1 MGIDPAWLVG
11 NEVELRR
18 RESLVPTT
26 HANGIDIEYLTEGDP
41 SDPPL
46 FLVMG
51 LGAQLI
57 TWPQEF
63 VDGLRARG
71 YFVIRFDNRDSGLS
85 TKFEGLPELG
95 ALLAGDP
102 SSAIYLIEDMADD
115 AAALLGELGIGRC
128 HVLGASMGGMIT
140 QALVIRRPE
149 LFATA
154 CSVMST
160 TGDPA
165 VGAPTGEALTALL
178 RPVATTREEAIE
190 ASMDG
195 SRVIGSPKYPT
206 DESTLRERA
215 AAAYDR
221 SYCPDGTVRQLGA
234 ILGSPDR
241 TEGLRGVDLPFLV
254 IHGEED
260 PLVTLSGGQATAAA
274 VPGAKLITIP
284 GMGHDLPKPLW
295 DEITDAVVANVERA
309 AL

>member
-1 MGIDPAWLVG
+1 VPTAHVHGIDM
-11 NEVELRR
+11 
-18 RESLVPTT
+18 
-26 HANGIDIEYLTEGDP
+26 EYVTEGDP
-41 SDPPL
+41 AGPPL
-46 FLVMG
+46 FMVMG

-71 YFVIRFDNRDSGLS
+71 FFVIRFDNRDSGLS
-85 TKFEGLPELG
+85 TKFEGTPDLG

-102 SSAIYLIEDMADD
+102 SSAVYSIEDMADD
-115 AAALLGELGIGRC
+115 AAALLGVLGIGRC
-128 HVLGASMGGMIT
+128 HVVGASMGGMIT
-140 QALVIRRPE
+140 QALVIRHPE

-160 TGDPA
+160 TGDRA
-165 VGAPTGEALTALL
+165 VGGPTDEALTALL
-178 RPVATTREEAIE
+178 RPVATSREEAIE

-206 DESTLRERA
+206 DEAILRERA
-215 AAAYDR
+215 TAAYDR
-221 SYCPDGTVRQLGA
+221 SYCPAGMARQLGA

-295 DEITDAVVANVERA
+295 DEITDAIVSNTELAP
-309 AL
+309 L

>member
-1 MGIDPAWLVG
+1 M
-11 NEVELRR
+11 
-18 RESLVPTT
+18 PTA
-26 HANGIDIEYLTEGDP
+26 HVNGIDIEYLTEGDP
-41 SDPPL
+41 SDPPI

-63 VDGLRARG
+63 VDGLRDRG
-71 YFVIRFDNRDSGLS
+71 FSVIRFDNRDSGLS
-85 TKFEGLPELG
+85 TKFEGQPDLG
-95 ALLAGDP
+95 SLLAGDP
-102 SSAIYLIEDMADD
+102 SSAVYFIEDMADD
-115 AAALLGELGIGRC
+115 AAALLGDLGIGRS

-140 QALVIRRPE
+140 QALVIRFPE

-178 RPVATTREEAIE
+178 RPVATSREEAIE
-190 ASMDG
+190 ASMEG
-195 SRVIGSPKYPT
+195 SVVIGSPKYPT
-206 DESTLRERA
+206 DESVLRERA

-221 SYCPDGTVRQLGA
+221 SYCPEGTVRQLGA
-234 ILGSPDR
+234 ILASSDR
-241 TEGLRGVDLPFLV
+241 TEGLRGVEMPFLV

-284 GMGHDLPKPLW
+284 GMGHDLPKALW
-295 DEITDAVVANVERA
+295 GELTDAIVANTELA
-309 AL
+309 TL